1 MDSEPSFLSSCPD
14 WRTALLF
21 KEWQKYAKKCYRGGM
36 CYLLQS
42 YTCLILILGNV
53 QTALKDRFK
62 TITTPI
68 PIKVKSNGCPKI
80 PKITIEQ
87 GFKTKVVQTMLREY
101 CTAHIRE
108 CSSDK

>member
-1 MDSEPSFLSSCPD
+1 
-14 WRTALLF
+14 
-21 KEWQKYAKKCYRGGM
+21 M

-53 QTALKDRFK
+53 QTAPKDRFK

-80 PKITIEQ
+80 PKITIDVAFAMDAMPDL
-87 GFKTKVVQTMLREY
+87 GDLFVD
-101 CTAHIRE
+101 A
-108 CSSDK
+108 SDSRL